1 MSAAEQYAADYAV
14 IEQDLTEAQSLEFGA
29 YVGFLAH
36 YGAKLQELAYKHPD
50 QQEAYRRLLKHS
62 DDFLEGLNGS

>member
-1 MSAAEQYAADYAV
+1 MTTESQYAEDFAA
-14 IEQDLTEAQSLEFGA
+14 IEQDLTEAQSLDFASYCG
-29 YVGFLAH
+29 YLAH
-36 YGAKLQELAYKHPD
+36 YGERLTELAYKHPD